1 MEARVR
7 LFRSVG
13 QARVTAAM
21 EARATRRVGSLA
33 GHLVSPKELASPE
46 KSAWHTTPCD
56 DGDSL
61 ASGALVLHPDVAA
74 ALASGTAVVALES
87 TIVSHGMP
95 YPANLHMAREVEAI
109 VKARGAVPATIAI
122 MDGACMVGLGDA
134 DLERL
139 AVMGT
144 DALKVSRRDIA
155 VCVATQKTG
164 ATTVSATALL
174 AARAGIKVFV
184 TGGIGGVHRGG
195 ENSLDVRCVLGVS
208 QILTHGLPP
217 RSCLFEYTASLKGR
231 EVHPSQADCLC
242 IQVTNTATQD

>member
-1 MEARVR
+1 MFVVVSVEARFR

-95 YPANLHMAREVEAI
+95 YPANLQMAREVEAI

-122 MDGACMVGLGDA
+122 MDGVCMVGLGDA

-217 RSCLFEYTASLKGR
+217 RS
-231 EVHPSQADCLC
+231 
-242 IQVTNTATQD
+242 